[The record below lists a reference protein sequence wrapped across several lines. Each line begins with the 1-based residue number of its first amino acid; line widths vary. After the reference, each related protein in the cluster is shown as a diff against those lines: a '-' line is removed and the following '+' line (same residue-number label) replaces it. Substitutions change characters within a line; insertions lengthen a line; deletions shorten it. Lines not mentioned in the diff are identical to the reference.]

1 MKLIK
6 KITFL
11 LTIKTISTLILCF
24 PVLKYICDLLLGLEN
39 QDLLII
45 IIYFIIYQGLVII
58 SLLFI
63 NFQKILYLVDGIVV
77 LVSIFL
83 FIFLTLMYFTNS
95 EGYWVWVYY
104 PVTAALFYF
113 GLLNIAL
120 NYLITHAMHE

>member
-83 FIFLTLMYFTNS
+83 LGEAYT
-95 EGYWVWVYY
+95 V
-104 PVTAALFYF
+104 
-113 GLLNIAL
+113 
-120 NYLITHAMHE
+120 